1 MEAEKE
7 GAVCPE
13 GIVMGERD
21 TSEEEEED
29 ILVSYCT
36 SEPQKKMQ
44 EERIGSN

>member
-29 ILVSYCT
+29 ILVSYCAQV
-36 SEPQKKMQ
+36 SCKK
-44 EERIGSN
+44 RCRRSV